1 MNQMER
7 QWMQTAK
14 KSRLV
19 KNGVVFIIGGSSY
32 VLLECV
38 WRGYSHWSMFCLGGL
53 CFRLIGA
60 IERLHLSRFFRCGLC
75 AAGVTAAELICGCI
89 VNLWWHMDVWDYS
102 RRPFNVLGQ
111 ICPLYTLLWGLLSLP
126 VMSLYKVLAHGLR
139 LEQTSKSGHALQR
152 GFLAEHISRPK

>member
-1 MNQMER
+1 
-7 QWMQTAK
+7 MQTHQIKTETKIRFA
-14 KSRLV
+14 
-19 KNGVVFIIGGSSY
+19 KNGLIFAIGGSAY
-32 VLLECV
+32 MLLECL
-38 WRGYSHWSMFCLGGL
+38 WRGYSHWTMFCLGGA

-60 IERLHLSRFFRCGLC
+60 IGQVRLPRIFRCGLC
-75 AAGVTAAELICGCI
+75 AAGVTAAELLCGCV

-126 VMSLYKVLAHGLR
+126 VMSLYKVLAQSLR
-139 LEQTSKSGHALQR
+139 LGQTSTSGQSAQR